1 MLDDPDLRLLLDLAP
16 SALLLLQRGDRSRP
30 APTIRLINRAFAELV
45 GASGEA
51 LIGRSLRTLAALVE
65 ADGELALLLA
75 SATTGEPFAGR
86 LRFRAGERR
95 SVGATVRGASL
106 LERPDHYAVWLQ
118 TGPEPAPLTVR
129 SEAGEFFRLLAGL
142 SGDCF
147 YELAVDVDCG
157 LRLVWADL
165 RLAEITGYQLDELQT
180 LGGFFGLVA
189 ADDLPELQRRNLRL
203 LTNQPGPIR
212 YRLRRKGGELRCV
225 VDHARAERHP
235 DGDTIRRVVGSTVD
249 RQSCY
254 FNDLAMNANAMQ
266 KLIVPIGAA

>member
-106 LERPDHYAVWLQ
+106 PERPDHYAVWLQ

-129 SEAGEFFRLLAGL
+129 SEAGESFRLLAGL

-157 LRLVWADL
+157 LRLVWADS

-189 ADDLPELQRRNLRL
+189 ADDLPELQRLLAGMPRQAAAEGRQTPTQYLTAEEVERL
-203 LTNQPGPIR
+203 ITAAKEFTGPA
-212 YRLRRKGGELRCV
+212 GT
-225 VDHARAERHP
+225 A
-235 DGDTIRRVVGSTVD
+235 
-249 RQSCY
+249 
-254 FNDLAMNANAMQ
+254 
-266 KLIVPIGAA
+266 IVTPPSS